1 MDCVNVDELFNM
13 MRRSKSANTQGI
25 SSLDSDESDDDTDE
39 AEARSQ
45 VFRLQDGTFHV
56 CKGMNCPNVIQS
68 TGIERSYVCTLTG
81 MLVAGCMQSSHDASW
96 TGRSCGSADPD
107 MASGT
112 VKVRTWKTRQTIF
125 NDSVRA
131 FDMSSSIS
139 IEESTPLYK
148 SHTAADG
155 GNDAATSEDPALSKR
170 GAPCICDIDEQAVA
184 AQKLSKAHRRANVL
198 ERLDVRNRLACEA
211 SQVARRLL
219 GTLEGVTALSSQPPA
234 ASDPRFEN
242 YDFVFSVGVRRYIAR
257 CRQKREPI
265 QLSEVHD
272 ICVTSN
278 TFVKQKRK
286 EATKRARAVKVKALA
301 TDGRTVDLCA
311 SLIVSIWSA
320 VCITSH
326 FMHHQSGDS
335 FKPFAS
341 GILYAFKRGL
351 WLPNGVMIV
360 PQLED
365 LSDQLP
371 VLRSLVASTAA
382 KQLQASSHKG
392 LCALHK
398 AITSIGEMEP
408 DARASVE
415 QRFSI
420 CSSIARDLKRHA
432 TIQ

>member
-1 MDCVNVDELFNM
+1 MYGVDVDEIFNM
-13 MRRSKSANTQGI
+13 MRRSKSMDAGGATP
-25 SSLDSDESDDDTDE
+25 LDSDVSDDEPDE
-39 AEARSQ
+39 PDAFSQ
-45 VFRLQDGTFHV
+45 VCRLEDGTFHV
-56 CKGMNCPNVIQS
+56 CKGMKCPHVMQS
-68 TGIERSYVCTLTG
+68 TDLERHYVCTLTG
-81 MLVAGCMQSSHDASW
+81 LLVAGCMESRHDASW

-112 VKVRTWKTRQTIF
+112 VKIRNWKTKRDAF

-131 FDMSSSIS
+131 YTMSASIS
-139 IEESTPLYK
+139 IDESTSCSKP
-148 SHTAADG
+148 HDVDDDG
-155 GNDAATSEDPALSKR
+155 NGVSKPEDAALSKR
-170 GAPCICDIDEQAVA
+170 GAPCICDIDEEAVA
-184 AQKLSKAHRRANVL
+184 TQKLNKAHKRANVI
-198 ERLDVRNRLACEA
+198 ERSEVRSRLAGDA

-219 GTLEGVTALSSQPPA
+219 VTLEGVTAISSQPPA

-242 YDFVFSVGVRRYIAR
+242 YDFVFSVGMRRYIAR
-257 CRQKREPI
+257 CRQKRESV
-265 QLSEVHD
+265 QLSEIHD
-272 ICVTSN
+272 ICISSN

-286 EATKRARAVKVKALA
+286 DAEKRARAVKVKKLA
-301 TDGRTVDLCA
+301 TDGRTIDLCA

-341 GILYAFKRGL
+341 GIMYALKRGL

-371 VLRSLVASTAA
+371 VLRSLVASAAA

-398 AITSIGEMEP
+398 AITSIDQMEP

-415 QRFSI
+415 RRLSI
-420 CSSIARDLKRHA
+420 SSSIARDLKRHA